1 MPLLHTM
8 WSVRFMTLWWT
19 WLIAARAQCTGQA
32 VQRGPIVRMHM
43 KQTWYVQINLFQKH
57 LFLHQLTQNM
67 TKDCSLNYKFSTW
80 KFQAQNMLCTQ
91 IVFCFCIDNSK
102 QFMYT
107 TCSELVVFMHW
118 TGKLM
123 NNLLS
128 YFGLVDVKI
137 NAFDKDLHVQMKIS
151 SLSWLKFLRFFTVL
165 MLYSFW
171 VTISCSGS
179 LFQGPLLFVLID
191 PQQPTYFDKRLFEN
205 CVAP

>member
-1 MPLLHTM
+1 
-8 WSVRFMTLWWT
+8 
-19 WLIAARAQCTGQA
+19 
-32 VQRGPIVRMHM
+32 
-43 KQTWYVQINLFQKH
+43 
-57 LFLHQLTQNM
+57 
-67 TKDCSLNYKFSTW
+67 
-80 KFQAQNMLCTQ
+80 
-91 IVFCFCIDNSK
+91 
-102 QFMYT
+102 
-107 TCSELVVFMHW
+107 
-118 TGKLM
+118 M

-191 PQQPTYFDKRLFEN
+191 QRTLIEN

>member
-1 MPLLHTM
+1 MKT
-8 WSVRFMTLWWT
+8 
-19 WLIAARAQCTGQA
+19 TGSDH
-32 VQRGPIVRMHM
+32 V
-43 KQTWYVQINLFQKH
+43 
-57 LFLHQLTQNM
+57 
-67 TKDCSLNYKFSTW
+67 
-80 KFQAQNMLCTQ
+80 CTQ
-91 IVFCFCIDNSK
+91 IVFLFLFWHSEH
-102 QFMYT
+102 FMYT

-118 TGKLM
+118 TGKSM